1 MAEDTR
7 SPLREDLSSN
17 STGKDS
23 IKALEFNGGSISEKN
38 IKDSNGYGQ
47 EQPES
52 GADFYDNSGEEEEE
66 DYDDE

>member
-1 MAEDTR
+1 M
-7 SPLREDLSSN
+7 SSSN
-17 STGKDS
+17 KCPSKDS
-23 IKALEFNGGSISEKN
+23 IKAPIFNSVSISEKN

>member
-1 MAEDTR
+1 MSSG
-7 SPLREDLSSN
+7 SPS
-17 STGKDS
+17 KDS
-23 IKALEFNGGSISEKN
+23 IKAPVFNSVSISEKN
-38 IKDSNGYGQ
+38 VKDSNGYGQ